1 MTYWDTRVALAI
13 GCVVA
18 LAITAIYMTW
28 RERR

>member
-1 MTYWDTRVALAI
+1 MTYWDTRIALAI

-18 LAITAIYMTW
+18 LAIANIIMTW